1 MQKSDVANYTC
12 VAENIVNKRLS
23 VPARVD
29 ILGKIN
35 FYFWENGNFL
45 WEVSGNLTKKSYNL
59 PRI

>member
-35 FYFWENGNFL
+35 FFFGRLGIFCGR
-45 WEVSGNLTKKSYNL
+45 VVV
-59 PRI
+59 P